1 MDLGGLTDTDI
12 ESQLRAV
19 VGYPRCN
26 SIDMKKVLNSMVEY
40 NTCLQF
46 RVEDMVVELDKRTGL
61 VISRKGD

>member
-26 SIDMKKVLNSMVEY
+26 RVDMKKVLNSMVEY

-46 RVEDMVVELDKRTGL
+46 RIEDTVVELDKKTGL
-61 VISRKGD
+61 VINRKGD